1 MVLFR
6 RYMLRVA
13 NTIAIV
19 NQVERPRASYGAR
32 EHGLETDCKYNVLV

>member
-13 NTIAIV
+13 DTIAIV

-32 EHGLETDCKYNVLV
+32 EHGLETNC